1 MMKRRTTRVFLVL
14 LAMLLLFGCVA
25 CNSGETE
32 ALSATVN
39 SLTQERKE
47 LQDKLNNLQTE
58 LDTLKIELAR
68 ANEEADSL
76 RIELKQAQSMPTPP
90 PLVVTETKE
99 VTKPVP
105 AEYAFGVDCT
115 VNDASAVVLDGM
127 TQVRCAPVNKE
138 GFVFDH
144 WEVDG
149 KKQDTTAKTLE
160 LTVSKTTQIRA
171 VFHERRVVK
180 CINCHIQFLN
190 ANGNAH
196 GKNYTEF
203 DFEEDYTNPV
213 TKKKEK
219 GGLIS
224 FYITADIPKKSEIDY
239 WLINGVKYQ
248 YPKDISKFRVEDLDE
263 ATVYEVVF
271 KGQTKKTD
279 NKTYYTVTCRN
290 CTFTYNGKT
299 AASGK
304 VPAGAK
310 ITITGTS
317 SSSEAYF
324 DGTPSSVNRHF
335 TSPTS
340 SSSGKYVFTYTYTV
354 NSDVS
359 VSFAG
364 VVN

>member
-1 MMKRRTTRVFLVL
+1 
-14 LAMLLLFGCVA
+14 MLLLFGCVA
-25 CNSGETE
+25 CSSKETE
-32 ALSATVN
+32 TLSATVN

-58 LDTLKIELAR
+58 LDTLKIELAK

-115 VNDASAVVLDGM
+115 VNGASAVVLDGM

-203 DFEEDYTNPV
+203 DFEDDYTNPV

-304 VPAGAK
+304 VPAGTK
-310 ITITGTS
+310 ITVVASGS
-317 SSSEAYF
+317 SSSEGDF
-324 DGTPSSVNRHF
+324 VVNGAIRHM
-335 TSPTS
+335 TSNGG
-340 SSSGKYVFTYTYTV
+340 SSGNYKFTFTYTV
-354 NSDVS
+354 NSDTKID
-359 VSFAG
+359 FDPE
-364 VVN
+364 VN

>member
-1 MMKRRTTRVFLVL
+1 MHTQQSQPEPDVLRARFTCWLEVLVYRARSKYL
-14 LAMLLLFGCVA
+14 
-25 CNSGETE
+25 
-32 ALSATVN
+32 
-39 SLTQERKE
+39 RKE
-47 LQDKLNNLQTE
+47 EHRIKTIS
-58 LDTLKIELAR
+58 LDDLP
-68 ANEEADSL
+68 EEQWPIA
-76 RIELKQAQSMPTPP
+76 P
-90 PLVVTETKE
+90 
-99 VTKPVP
+99 
-105 AEYAFGVDCT
+105 
-115 VNDASAVVLDGM
+115 
-127 TQVRCAPVNKE
+127 APVLRE
-138 GFVFDH
+138 
-144 WEVDG
+144 
-149 KKQDTTAKTLE
+149 
-160 LTVSKTTQIRA
+160 
-171 VFHERRVVK
+171 
-180 CINCHIQFLN
+180 
-190 ANGNAH
+190 
-196 GKNYTEF
+196 TEF
-203 DFEEDYTNPV
+203 DFEDDYTNPV

-239 WLINGVKYQ
+239 WLVNGVKYQ

-271 KGQTKKTD
+271 KGQAKKTD

-317 SSSEAYF
+317 SSSKADF